1 MKVQSLATSLRIT
14 NESVKYEM
22 PKGMTYLVL
31 EMRLPCDSVPWT
43 SKQHTAAKQQVDL
56 IT

>member
-1 MKVQSLATSLRIT
+1 MKVQSLATRLRIT

-31 EMRLPCDSVPWT
+31 EMRFPCDSVPWT
-43 SKQHTAAKQQVDL
+43 SKQHRAAKQ
-56 IT
+56 

>member
-1 MKVQSLATSLRIT
+1 MKVQSLATRLRIT

-22 PKGMTYLVL
+22 SKSMTYLVL
-31 EMRLPCDSVPWT
+31 EMHFPCDSVPWT
-43 SKQHTAAKQQVDL
+43 SKQHRAAKQQADL